1 MRVSLV
7 VAAALACVAA
17 LSGCGG
23 TASSSVAV
31 GPVEDPGR
39 AMVRLV
45 QHEFAGRLN
54 SSYAML
60 IREQREAVD
69 RDLYVKCKPGL
80 PTTGVRVLVLGV
92 HDESFNVP
100 VLGKIDTKA
109 VRYEMS
115 VPDAGGKRIKTV
127 DKGHLI
133 AQDGKWRWTL
143 SERSLSAFLAG
154 ACP

>member
-1 MRVSLV
+1 MRVLLALAAAFA
-7 VAAALACVAA
+7 VAATLA
-17 LSGCGG
+17 GCGT
-23 TASSSVAV
+23 TAASTAATP
-31 GPVEDPGR
+31 GEDPGQ
-39 AMVRLV
+39 AMIRLV

-60 IREQREAVD
+60 VREQREAVD
-69 RDLYVKCKPGL
+69 HDLYVKCKPGL
-80 PTTGVRVLVLGV
+80 PTTNVRVLVLGV
-92 HDESFNVP
+92 EDEAFNVP
-100 VLGKIDTKA
+100 VLGKVDTKA

-115 VPDAGGKRIKTV
+115 VPDAAGKRITTV

>member
-1 MRVSLV
+1 MRALLV
-7 VAAALACVAA
+7 LAALAGAA
-17 LSGCGG
+17 TLSGCGT
-23 TASSSVAV
+23 TAASTAA
-31 GPVEDPGR
+31 GPGEDPGK
-39 AMVRLV
+39 AMIRLV
-45 QHEFAGRLN
+45 QHELAGRLN

-60 IREQREAVD
+60 VREQREAVNH
-69 RDLYVKCKPGL
+69 DLYVKCKPGL

-92 HDESFNVP
+92 QDEAFNVP
-100 VLGKIDTKA
+100 VLGKTVTKA

-115 VPDAGGKRIKTV
+115 VPDASGKRIKIV

>member
-1 MRVSLV
+1 MRVLLV
-7 VAAALACVAA
+7 VAAALACVAT
-17 LSGCGG
+17 LSGCGT
-23 TASSSVAV
+23 TASSAT
-31 GPVEDPGR
+31 GPGEDPGK

-69 RDLYVKCKPGL
+69 HDLYLKCKPGL
-80 PTTGVRVLVLGV
+80 PTSGVRVLVLGV
-92 HDESFNVP
+92 QDELFNVP
-100 VLGKIDTKA
+100 VLGKVDTKA

-115 VPDAGGKRIKTV
+115 VPDAGGKRIKIV

-133 AQDGKWRWTL
+133 AQEGKWRWTL